1 MNRIDSNQLNQLQA
15 QAKKTNNTQKTATDG
30 SQSSANTE
38 NAAAASSDTVQIS
51 DTGRQLNEMEKSIDV
66 QAFDQ
71 ERVSAVKQS
80 IQDGSYQPDAMSIAE
95 KMVDFDN

>member
-38 NAAAASSDTVQIS
+38 SAAASSDTVQIS
-51 DTGRQLNEMEKSIDV
+51 DTGRQLNEMEKSIGHPHPGPGLDLG
-66 QAFDQ
+66 
-71 ERVSAVKQS
+71 VSSPGMSKS
-80 IQDGSYQPDAMSIAE
+80 LIQHLDAILHW
-95 KMVDFDN
+95 

>member
-38 NAAAASSDTVQIS
+38 SAAASSDTVQIS
-51 DTGRQLNEMEKSIDV
+51 DTGRQLNAMEKSIDI

-71 ERVSAVKQS
+71 ERVSAVRQS
-80 IQDGSYQPDAMSIAE
+80 IQDGTYEADTMSIAE
-95 KMVDFDN
+95 KMVNFDN

>member
-38 NAAAASSDTVQIS
+38 SAAASSDTVQIS
-51 DTGRQLNEMEKSIDV
+51 DTGRQLNEMEKSIDI

-71 ERVSAVKQS
+71 ERVSAVRQS
-80 IQDGSYQPDAMSIAE
+80 IQDGTYEADTMSIAE
-95 KMVDFDN
+95 KMVNFDN

>member
-30 SQSSANTE
+30 SQSSASTE
-38 NAAAASSDTVQIS
+38 SAAASSDTVQIS
-51 DTGRQLNEMEKSIDV
+51 DTGRQLNEMEKSIDI

-71 ERVSAVKQS
+71 ERVSAVRQS
-80 IQDGSYQPDAMSIAE
+80 IQDGTYEADTMSIAE
-95 KMVDFDN
+95 KMVNFDN

>member
-15 QAKKTNNTQKTATDG
+15 QAKKTNNTQKTDTDG

-38 NAAAASSDTVQIS
+38 STAASSDTVQIS
-51 DTGRQLNEMEKSIDV
+51 DTGRQLNEMEKSMDV

-71 ERVSAVKQS
+71 ERVSAVRQS
-80 IQDGSYQPDAMSIAE
+80 IQDGTYEADTMSIAE
-95 KMVDFDN
+95 KMVNFDN

>member
-38 NAAAASSDTVQIS
+38 SAAASSDTVQIS
-51 DTGRQLNEMEKSIDV
+51 DTGRQLNEMEKSIDI

-71 ERVSAVKQS
+71 ERVSAVRQS
-80 IQDGSYQPDAMSIAE
+80 IQDGTYEADTMSIEE
-95 KMVDFDN
+95 KMVNFDN